1 MFWSALEYKLSFI
14 KFKEFIMANASTK
27 YTKTAIILHWLI
39 GFGIIFMFFLGWY
52 MCDLPKEA
60 PKSSS
65 YDLFDLGLYTWQL
78 SEEVSPRTFYFNLHK
93 SLGISILALII
104 FRVFWRLT
112 HPAPSLIKTMKVW
125 EKKLAS
131 ATHHAL
137 YLIMVLVPVSGVA
150 MAVYSKYGIKWFG
163 IPLAEGLGD
172 DAMRDIFK
180 ESHEIIG
187 IILLL
192 LLGLHILAVLKHTF
206 VNKDGTL
213 KRMTFK

>member
-1 MFWSALEYKLSFI
+1 MFLF
-14 KFKEFIMANASTK
+14 
-27 YTKTAIILHWLI
+27 
-39 GFGIIFMFFLGWY
+39 GWY
-52 MCDLPKEA
+52 MEDLPNEA
-60 PKSSS
+60 PKAMSF
-65 YDLFDLGLYTWQL
+65 DLFDLGIYTWQL
-78 SEEVSPRTFYFNLHK
+78 STEVSPRTFYFNLHK
-93 SLGISILALII
+93 SLGITILGLIA

-112 HPAPSLIKTMKVW
+112 HPAPALIKTMKAW
-125 EKKLAS
+125 EKKLAN

-137 YLIMVLVPVSGVA
+137 YLIMVLVPLSGAA
-150 MAVYSKYGIKWFG
+150 MALYSKYGIKWFG

-180 ESHEIIG
+180 NAHEIIG
-187 IILLL
+187 IILLV

>member
-52 MCDLPKEA
+52 MGDLPKEA

-125 EKKLAS
+125 EKKLAN

-137 YLIMVLVPVSGVA
+137 YLIMVLVPLSGVA

>member
-52 MCDLPKEA
+52 MGDLPKEA

-137 YLIMVLVPVSGVA
+137 YLIMVLVPLSGVA

-206 VNKDGTL
+206 VNKDGIL

>member
-1 MFWSALEYKLSFI
+1 MGNLLWQQHPQNI
-14 KFKEFIMANASTK
+14 QRP
-27 YTKTAIILHWLI
+27 AIILHWLI
-39 GFGIIFMFFLGWY
+39 GFGIIFMFLFGWY
-52 MCDLPKEA
+52 MEDLPKEA
-60 PKSSS
+60 PKAMSF
-65 YDLFDLGLYTWQL
+65 DLFDLGIYTWQL
-78 SEEVSPRTFYFNLHK
+78 SAEVSPRTFYFNLHK
-93 SLGISILALII
+93 SLGITILGLIA

-112 HPAPSLIKTMKVW
+112 HPAPALIKTMKAW
-125 EKKLAS
+125 EKKLAN

-137 YLIMVLVPVSGVA
+137 YLIMVLVPLSGAA
-150 MAVYSKYGIKWFG
+150 MALYSKYGIKWFG

-180 ESHEIIG
+180 NAHEIIG
-187 IILLL
+187 IILLV

>member
-52 MCDLPKEA
+52 MGDLPKEA

-137 YLIMVLVPVSGVA
+137 YLIMVLVPLSGVA

>member
-52 MCDLPKEA
+52 MGDLPKEA

-65 YDLFDLGLYTWQL
+65 YDLFNLGLYTWQL

-137 YLIMVLVPVSGVA
+137 YLIMVLVPLSGVA

>member
-52 MCDLPKEA
+52 MGDLPKEA

-78 SEEVSPRTFYFNLHK
+78 SEEASPRTFYFNLHK

>member
-1 MFWSALEYKLSFI
+1 
-14 KFKEFIMANASTK
+14 MANASTK

-52 MCDLPKEA
+52 MGDLPKEA

-78 SEEVSPRTFYFNLHK
+78 SEEASPRTFYFNLHK

>member
-1 MFWSALEYKLSFI
+1 
-14 KFKEFIMANASTK
+14 
-27 YTKTAIILHWLI
+27 
-39 GFGIIFMFFLGWY
+39 MFFLGWY
-52 MCDLPKEA
+52 MGDLPKEA

-125 EKKLAS
+125 EKKLAT

>member
-14 KFKEFIMANASTK
+14 KFKEFIMANASAK

-52 MCDLPKEA
+52 MGALPKEA

-137 YLIMVLVPVSGVA
+137 YLIMVLVPLSGVA

>member
-14 KFKEFIMANASTK
+14 KFKEFVMANASTK

-52 MCDLPKEA
+52 MGDLPKEA

>member
-1 MFWSALEYKLSFI
+1 
-14 KFKEFIMANASTK
+14 MATASTK
-27 YTKTAIILHWLI
+27 YTKTAIVLHWLI
-39 GFGIIFMFFLGWY
+39 GFGIISMFLFGWY
-52 MCDLPKEA
+52 MEDLPKEA
-60 PKSSS
+60 PKAMSF
-65 YDLFDLGLYTWQL
+65 DLFDLGIYTWQL
-78 SEEVSPRTFYFNLHK
+78 SEETSPRSFYFNLHK
-93 SLGISILALII
+93 SLGITILGLIA

-112 HPAPSLIKTMKVW
+112 HPAPALIKTMKAW
-125 EKKLAS
+125 EKKLAN

-137 YLIMVLVPVSGVA
+137 YLIMVLVPLSGAA
-150 MAVYSKYGIKWFG
+150 MALYSKYGIKWFG

-180 ESHEIIG
+180 NAHEIIG
-187 IILLL
+187 IILLV

>member
-1 MFWSALEYKLSFI
+1 
-14 KFKEFIMANASTK
+14 MATVSTK
-27 YTKTAIILHWLI
+27 YTKTAVILHWLI
-39 GFGIIFMFFLGWY
+39 GFGIIFMFLFGWY
-52 MCDLPKEA
+52 MEDLPKEA
-60 PKSSS
+60 PKVMSF
-65 YDLFDLGLYTWQL
+65 DLFDLGIYTWQL
-78 SEEVSPRTFYFNLHK
+78 SAEVSTRTFYFNLHK

-104 FRVFWRLT
+104 FRVFWTLT

-206 VNKDGTL
+206 VYKDGTL

>member
-52 MCDLPKEA
+52 MGDLPKEA